1 MTTKETQD
9 DEGMQVGERSRL
21 HDVEVALA
29 SLDAKAGEK
38 SSRPWMHDSVFSAQL
53 GRTIPSL
60 AEKAELAR
68 IVRYYATESMLV
80 FDPSTGR
87 YDATSTP
94 RISVHD

>member
-1 MTTKETQD
+1 MW
-9 DEGMQVGERSRL
+9 RSHWPLSMPRQ
-21 HDVEVALA
+21 
-29 SLDAKAGEK
+29 GEK
-38 SSRPWMHDSVFSAQL
+38 SSRPWMHDSVFSVQL
-53 GRTIPSL
+53 GHTIPSL